1 MAKLTTEQKTTVI
14 RTLVE
19 GVSIRSTERLTGI
32 HRDTIGRLLRAVG
45 ESCERMMADEIRH
58 VRCDQLQLDEV
69 WNFVGKKRNH
79 VRYSD
84 DPSKVGDF
92 WTWVAI
98 DPDTKLVP
106 HHYVGKRDMFEARE
120 FTMELRRR
128 VEGRVQ
134 ISTDKLAA
142 YRYAIASAFGADVDY
157 GRIVKRYKVEP
168 ASFGRYSPPVV
179 VGVEKDVVFGN
190 PDVEKISTSI
200 VERSNLTMRTQIR
213 RMTRLTLGFSKR
225 VESLQAAINLHFAYY
240 NFCRPHATDQE
251 GDACDGGRAGGAE
264 VGSRRVGDVGVL
276 GAL

>member
-1 MAKLTTEQKTTVI
+1 MARLTTEQKTTVI
-14 RTLVE
+14 RSLVE

-32 HRDTIGRLLRAVG
+32 HRDTIGRTLLAVG
-45 ESCERMMADEIRH
+45 ESCERMMADQIRH
-58 VRCDQLQLDEV
+58 VRCEQLQLDEV
-69 WNFVGKKRNH
+69 WSFVGKKRNH
-79 VRYSD
+79 VRSTD
-84 DPSKVGDF
+84 DQSKVGDF

-98 DPDTKLVP
+98 DPDSKLVP
-106 HHYVGKRDMFEARE
+106 HHMVGKRDMFEARE

-142 YRYAIASAFGADVDY
+142 YRRYAIFSAFGNDVDY

-179 VGVEKDVVFGN
+179 VGVEKDVIFGA
-190 PDVEKISTSI
+190 PDAEKISTSI

-225 VESLQAAINLHFAYY
+225 VESLQAAINLHFAFY
-240 NFCRPHATDQE
+240 NFCRPHATLKK
-251 GDACDGGRAGGAE
+251 ATPAMAAGLTQ
-264 VGSRRVGDVGVL
+264 RKWGVEEL
-276 GAL
+276 VTLAY

>member
-1 MAKLTTEQKTTVI
+1 MSKLPVATQTQI
-14 RTLVE
+14 LSAIVE
-19 GVSIRSTERLTGI
+19 GVSIRSAERLTGV
-32 HRDTIGRLLRAVG
+32 HRDTIGRLLLSVG
-45 ESCERMMADEIRH
+45 GACERMMAAEIRH
-58 VRCDQLQLDEV
+58 VRCEQLQLDEV
-69 WNFVGKKRNH
+69 WSFVGKKRNH
-79 VRYSD
+79 VRHTD
-84 DPSKVGDF
+84 DSSKVGDF

-106 HHYVGKRDMFEARE
+106 HHMVGKRDMFEARE

-142 YRYAIASAFGADVDY
+142 YRYAIHAAFGNDVDY

-179 VGVEKDVVFGN
+179 VGVDKDVIFGN
-190 PDVEKISTSI
+190 PDVDKISTSI

-225 VESLQAAINLHFAYY
+225 VECLKAAVNLHFAFY
-240 NFCRPHATDQE
+240 NYCRPHATLKK
-251 GDACDGGRAGGAE
+251 ATPAMAAGLTARKWSVE
-264 VGSRRVGDVGVL
+264 EL
-276 GAL
+276 TTLPY

>member
-14 RTLVE
+14 RSLVE
-19 GVSIRSTERLTGI
+19 GVSIRSTESVTGI
-32 HRDTIGRLLRAVG
+32 HRDTIGRTLLVVG
-45 ESCERMMADEIRH
+45 ESCERMMADQIRH
-58 VRCDQLQLDEV
+58 VRCEQLQLDEV
-69 WNFVGKKRNH
+69 WSFVGKKRNH

-98 DPDTKLVP
+98 DPASKLVP
-106 HHYVGKRDMFEARE
+106 HHMVGKRDMFEARE

-142 YRYAIASAFGADVDY
+142 YRYAIHAAFGNEVDY

-168 ASFGRYSPPVV
+168 RAS
-179 VGVEKDVVFGN
+179 VGTRR
-190 PDVEKISTSI
+190 PWSSASRRTWSTATRTWRRSARQSSSARIS
-200 VERSNLTMRTQIR
+200 LTMRTQIR

-225 VESLQAAINLHFAYY
+225 VESLQAAINLHFAFYKLLPAA
-240 NFCRPHATDQE
+240 RDAEE
-251 GDACDGGRAGGAE
+251 GDAGNGGRIGGAE
-264 VGSRRVGDVGVL
+264 VGVEEL
-276 GAL
+276 ATLAY